1 MPVQNHA
8 QTNKIGIC
16 TYRMYANCLTLSTK
30 LHSIKLHSAKLCYFC
45 NRPTFLFAKISSLT
59 VVVVWCHREL
69 HSALGILQVGKVT
82 PSVDF
87 DLHLCKSCI
96 VWIMVRKKHLL
107 SHSKLRRKYWKT
119 KVLIMQK
126 HIQIKDKYLGLN
138 ILIYFYVLSVV
149 RSFWLTKLIEFNNL
163 ISTNSQNPF
172 FLPNISFLVLVT
184 FITDLHLGNLI
195 IPFSSHLAY
204 YVLSFLYALFLTFWN
219 LHLTG

>member
-1 MPVQNHA
+1 M
-8 QTNKIGIC
+8 T
-16 TYRMYANCLTLSTK
+16 YANCRTLSTK

-45 NRPTFLFAKISSLT
+45 NRPTFLFAKISSLK

-87 DLHLCKSCI
+87 YLHLCKSCI
-96 VWIMVRKKHLL
+96 VWIMVRKEHVLY
-107 SHSKLRRKYWKT
+107 HSKVRRIYWET
-119 KVLIMQK
+119 KVLIMQRL
-126 HIQIKDKYLGLN
+126 IQIKDKYPDLN
-138 ILIYFYVLSVV
+138 ILIYSYVLSVV

-163 ISTNSQNPF
+163 IGTNSQNPF
-172 FLPNISFLVLVT
+172 FLLNISFLVLVT

-204 YVLSFLYALFLTFWN
+204 YVLSFLYVLFLTFWN

>member
-59 VVVVWCHREL
+59 VVVVWCHRKL

-138 ILIYFYVLSVV
+138 IFDI
-149 RSFWLTKLIEFNNL
+149 
-163 ISTNSQNPF
+163 
-172 FLPNISFLVLVT
+172 FLCFKCCKK
-184 FITDLHLGNLI
+184 
-195 IPFSSHLAY
+195 
-204 YVLSFLYALFLTFWN
+204 FLTHKVN
-219 LHLTG
+219 RI